1 MMMMNRWIPSLLA
14 LLAGPLLATAA
25 PPIVLQAGLGDD
37 HRAWQA
43 IEPALAQDH
52 RVIAIDR
59 PGHGTTPDT
68 TAPRDPCTIAAEQRA
83 QLQAAGLAPPYV
95 LVGHSLGGTY
105 QFVYAKLYP
114 QDVAGLVLVD
124 ATPLHHWA
132 RMQKEAPESALLLR
146 GVKTLLF
153 SRIDRREFDDQATC
167 LDRLDLLQPLAVP
180 VRVLVAGRFNAG
192 DPPEF
197 RAMMQRSRP
206 TWLPLTGAAAL
217 QTVPE
222 AGHYIQ
228 KDQPQAVIDAIR
240 AVLAE
245 APGPA
250 APPPISPRPPAA
262 TAK

>member
-1 MMMMNRWIPSLLA
+1 MIRRIACCLLA
-14 LLAGPLLATAA
+14 WPLIAA
-25 PPIVLQAGLGDD
+25 ASPPIVLQAGLGDD

-43 IEPALAQDH
+43 IEPALARDH
-52 RVIAIDR
+52 RVIALDR
-59 PGHGTTPDT
+59 PGRGTTPDT
-68 TAPRDPCTIAAEQRA
+68 TAPRDPCTIATEQRA

-124 ATPLHHWA
+124 ATPLGHWE
-132 RMQKEAPESALLLR
+132 RMKQEAPESALLLR
-146 GVKTLLF
+146 AVRTLLF
-153 SRIDRREFDDQATC
+153 SSVDRREFDDQATC
-167 LDRLDLLQPLAVP
+167 LDRLDLQQPLNRP

-206 TWLPLTGAAAL
+206 TWLPLTGAPAL
-217 QTVPE
+217 QTVPD

-228 KDQPQAVIDAIR
+228 KDKPQAVIGAIL

-245 APGPA
+245 AGERA
-250 APPPISPRPPAA
+250 APAPTPAA
-262 TAK
+262 TAR

>member
-1 MMMMNRWIPSLLA
+1 MIRRLSCCLLA
-14 LLAGPLLATAA
+14 WPLIAA
-25 PPIVLQAGLGDD
+25 ASPPIVLQAGLGDD

-43 IEPALAQDH
+43 IEPALAKDH
-52 RVIAIDR
+52 RVIALDR
-59 PGHGTTPDT
+59 PGHGATPDT

-83 QLQAAGLAPPYV
+83 QLQSAGLSPPYV

-114 QDVAGLVLVD
+114 QDVTGLVLVD
-124 ATPLHHWA
+124 ATPLNHWA

-146 GVKTLLF
+146 GVKALLF
-153 SRIDRREFDDQATC
+153 SRTDRREFDDQATC
-167 LDRLDLLQPLAVP
+167 IDRLDLQQPLQLP

-206 TWLPLTGAAAL
+206 TWLSLTGAPAL

-228 KDQPQAVIDAIR
+228 KDQPQVVIDAIR
-240 AVLAE
+240 EVLAE
-245 APGPA
+245 IVAGTATP
-250 APPPISPRPPAA
+250 PPAA

>member
-1 MMMMNRWIPSLLA
+1 MTMTMTMMNRGIPTLLA
-14 LLAGPLLATAA
+14 LLVAPLLAIAS

-52 RVIAIDR
+52 RVIALDR

-83 QLQAAGLAPPYV
+83 QLRAAGLAPPYV

-105 QFVYAKLYP
+105 QYVYAKLYP

-124 ATPLHHWA
+124 ATPLHHWS

-146 GVKTLLF
+146 AVRTLLF
-153 SRIDRREFDDQATC
+153 KAIDRREFDDQSTC
-167 LDRLDLLQPLAVP
+167 LDRLDLQQPLNRP

-192 DPPEF
+192 DPPAF
-197 RAMMQRSRP
+197 RAMLLRSRP
-206 TWLPLTGAAAL
+206 TWLPLTGATAL
-217 QTVPE
+217 QTVPD

-228 KDQPQAVIDAIR
+228 KDQPQVVIEAIR

-245 APGPA
+245 AAAVPA
-250 APPPISPRPPAA
+250 AGDR
-262 TAK
+262 

>member
-1 MMMMNRWIPSLLA
+1 MITRIARCLLA
-14 LLAGPLLATAA
+14 WPLIAA
-25 PPIVLQAGLGDD
+25 ASPPIVLQAGLGDD
-37 HRAWQA
+37 HRAWQS
-43 IEPALAQDH
+43 IEPALARDH
-52 RVIAIDR
+52 RVIALDR
-59 PGHGTTPDT
+59 PGHGATPDT
-68 TAPRDPCTIAAEQRA
+68 DAPRDPCTLATEQRA

-146 GVKTLLF
+146 GVKALLF

-167 LDRLDLLQPLAVP
+167 IDRLDLKQPLQVP
-180 VRVLVAGRFNAG
+180 VRVLVAGRFNVG

-206 TWLPLTGAAAL
+206 TWLTLTGAPAL
-217 QTVPE
+217 QTVPG

-228 KDQPQAVIDAIR
+228 KDQPQTVIDA
-240 AVLAE
+240 VLGILQQTT
-245 APGPA
+245 P
-250 APPPISPRPPAA
+250 SPDRSVTTP
-262 TAK
+262 TR